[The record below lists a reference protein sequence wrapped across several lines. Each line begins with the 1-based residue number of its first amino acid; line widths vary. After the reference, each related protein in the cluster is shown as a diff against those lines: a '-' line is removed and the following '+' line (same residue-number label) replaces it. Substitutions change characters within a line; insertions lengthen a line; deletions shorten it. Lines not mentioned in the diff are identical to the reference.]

1 MSASDSIYRFLF
13 EDSPVRGEM
22 AQLETSWQAIYQRQD
37 YPEPIRRVLGEFAA
51 ASVLL
56 SATLKF
62 DGSLIIQAQGSGP
75 VNLMVVECS
84 SQRVIRATA
93 KWKEV
98 PDVSGLRELL
108 GDGQLVI
115 TIDRGK
121 NLERYQGIVEL
132 NGDSVAE
139 VLENYLKQSEQL
151 RTRIWLAADDQRAA
165 GLLIQKL
172 PGKDDDDAWETAEQ
186 LSDTITSEEMLS
198 LAPQEIVYRL
208 FHAEN
213 VRLFD
218 GDPIRFGCSCSR
230 ERVINALRTIGY
242 DEVKSILAERS
253 DVSVDCEF
261 CGEHYSFDA
270 VDVEQLFAASVI
282 NPGDNTQ
289 H

>member
-1 MSASDSIYRFLF
+1 MSASDAIYRFLF

-22 AQLETSWQAIYQRQD
+22 AQLDTSWQAICQRQD
-37 YPEPIRRVLGEFAA
+37 YPEPIRHVLGEFTAA
-51 ASVLL
+51 AVLL

-62 DGSLIIQAQGSGP
+62 DGSLIIQAQGAGP
-75 VNLMVVECS
+75 VGLMVVECS
-84 SQRVIRATA
+84 SQRVVRATA
-93 KWKEV
+93 KWKAL

-132 NGDSVAE
+132 SGDTVAE
-139 VLENYLKQSEQL
+139 VLENYLRQSEQL
-151 RTRIWLAADDQRAA
+151 RTRIWLSADDQRAA

-172 PGKDDDDAWETAEQ
+172 PSKEDDDAWETAEQ
-186 LSDTITSEEMLS
+186 LCSTITPGEMLS
-198 LAPQEIVYRL
+198 LAPQEVIYRL
-208 FHAEN
+208 FHAED
-213 VRLFD
+213 VRMFE
-218 GDPIRFGCSCSR
+218 GESIRFGCSCSR

-242 DEVKSILAERS
+242 DEVKSILAERP

-270 VDVEQLFAASVI
+270 VDVEQLFASSVI
-282 NPGDNTQ
+282 SPGDDTQ